1 MRTITKFLISLVIS
15 LSIANVVCGEGKD
28 FIDSIT
34 VRAMKSFNVPGIA
47 VAVVKDGKI
56 VHMKGYGVAS
66 IETKAPVNE
75 NTLFA
80 IASNSKAFTSAA
92 LSILVKEGKL
102 KWDTPVCDIIPEF
115 RLSDPY
121 TTRAFTISDLLS
133 HRGGLGLGA
142 GDLMIWPDGSDFTTS
157 DVIYNLRFLKPAAPF
172 RTRYQYNNLMYI
184 VAGEVIARVSG
195 SSWESFIEERIMSP
209 LGMTRS
215 AGSYKRLRDK
225 SNTATPHAPVNGVVK
240 VIEMELNS
248 MANAAGGIYSSVADM
263 AKWVS
268 AQMGKRE
275 YEDTW
280 TPHTI
285 IPVRGA
291 TTYRTHFSA
300 YSLGWRVSDAEG
312 YKIVTHTGGLSG
324 FLTQVTMVPELN
336 LGIIVFTNQQSSEAF
351 VSVTNTILDKY
362 FKVEGKDRIAENLER
377 LNISLSEAEKVISD
391 VNSVVG
397 SARVKIDKDYL
408 KSFCGSY
415 RDNWLGIVKIEQDG
429 DNLKFVSARSP
440 KLSGEMRYY
449 KGNTFIVKWYD
460 RSFDADAFVMFTLN
474 NQGLPN
480 GFTMKAISP
489 LTDFSYDFHD
499 LLFIR

>member
-1 MRTITKFLISLVIS
+1 MRTITIFLISLILS
-15 LSIANVVCGEGKD
+15 LSFANDASGEGKS
-28 FIDSIT
+28 FIDSVT
-34 VRAMKSFNVPGIA
+34 LKAMKSFNVPGIA
-47 VAVVKDGKI
+47 VAVVKEGKI

-66 IETKAPVNE
+66 LETGAPVNE

-142 GDLMIWPDGSDFTTS
+142 GDLMIWPDGSDFKTS
-157 DVIYNLRFLKPAAPF
+157 DVIYNLRFLKPASPF

-184 VAGEVIARVSG
+184 VAGEVISRISG
-195 SSWESFIEERIMSP
+195 SSWESFVEERIISP

-215 AGSYKRLRDK
+215 AGSYKRLKDK
-225 SNTATPHAPVNGVVK
+225 SNTASPHAPVNGVVS
-240 VIEMELNS
+240 VIDMELNP

-268 AQMGKRE
+268 AQMGKRV

-280 TPHTI
+280 TPYTI
-285 IPVRGA
+285 IPVRGSS
-291 TTYRTHFSA
+291 TYKTHFSA
-300 YSLGWRVSDAEG
+300 YALGWRVSDTEG
-312 YKIVTHTGGLSG
+312 YKMVTHTGGLSG
-324 FLTQVTMVPELN
+324 FLTQVTMIPELN

-362 FKVEGKDRIAENLER
+362 FNIKGKDRIAENIER
-377 LNISLSEAEKVISD
+377 LNTSLEEAEKVING
-391 VNSVVG
+391 VKEVVE
-397 SARVKIDKDYL
+397 SARGKIDADYL
-408 KSFCGSY
+408 RSFCGSY
-415 RDNWLGIVKIEQDG
+415 RDNWLGLVRIEPDG
-429 DNLKFVSARSP
+429 ENLKFVSERSP
-440 KLSGEMRYY
+440 KLSGEMMYY

-460 RSFDADAFVMFTLN
+460 RSFDADAFVTFTLN
-474 NQGLPN
+474 NEGQPN

-499 LLFIR
+499 LVFIR

>member
-34 VRAMKSFNVPGIA
+34 VRSMKSFNVPGIA

-248 MANAAGGIYSSVADM
+248 MANAAGGIYSRVGDM

-268 AQMGKRE
+268 AQMG
-275 YEDTW
+275 
-280 TPHTI
+280 
-285 IPVRGA
+285 
-291 TTYRTHFSA
+291 
-300 YSLGWRVSDAEG
+300 
-312 YKIVTHTGGLSG
+312 
-324 FLTQVTMVPELN
+324 
-336 LGIIVFTNQQSSEAF
+336 
-351 VSVTNTILDKY
+351 
-362 FKVEGKDRIAENLER
+362 
-377 LNISLSEAEKVISD
+377 
-391 VNSVVG
+391 
-397 SARVKIDKDYL
+397 
-408 KSFCGSY
+408 
-415 RDNWLGIVKIEQDG
+415 
-429 DNLKFVSARSP
+429 
-440 KLSGEMRYY
+440 
-449 KGNTFIVKWYD
+449 
-460 RSFDADAFVMFTLN
+460 
-474 NQGLPN
+474 
-480 GFTMKAISP
+480 
-489 LTDFSYDFHD
+489 
-499 LLFIR
+499 

>member
-1 MRTITKFLISLVIS
+1 
-15 LSIANVVCGEGKD
+15 
-28 FIDSIT
+28 
-34 VRAMKSFNVPGIA
+34 
-47 VAVVKDGKI
+47 
-56 VHMKGYGVAS
+56 
-66 IETKAPVNE
+66 
-75 NTLFA
+75 
-80 IASNSKAFTSAA
+80 
-92 LSILVKEGKL
+92 
-102 KWDTPVCDIIPEF
+102 
-115 RLSDPY
+115 
-121 TTRAFTISDLLS
+121 
-133 HRGGLGLGA
+133 
-142 GDLMIWPDGSDFTTS
+142 
-157 DVIYNLRFLKPAAPF
+157 
-172 RTRYQYNNLMYI
+172 MYI

-397 SARVKIDKDYL
+397 SASVKIDKDYL

-440 KLSGEMRYY
+440 KLSG
-449 KGNTFIVKWYD
+449 
-460 RSFDADAFVMFTLN
+460 
-474 NQGLPN
+474 
-480 GFTMKAISP
+480 
-489 LTDFSYDFHD
+489 
-499 LLFIR
+499 